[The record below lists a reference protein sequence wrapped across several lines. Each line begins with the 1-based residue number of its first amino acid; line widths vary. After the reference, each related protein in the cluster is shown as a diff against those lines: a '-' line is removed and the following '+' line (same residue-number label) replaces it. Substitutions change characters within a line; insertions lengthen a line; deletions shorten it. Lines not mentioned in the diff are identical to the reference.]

1 MKNRLSQMCNKEGK
15 GGERMIRK
23 YFINDRHAE
32 KCRSYVYKGED
43 RSILYN
49 MFLSDFAQ
57 TLLKIVPRTVSPNTL
72 TLLGMVHSVR
82 VPVADV

>member
-1 MKNRLSQMCNKEGK
+1 MCNKEEK

-23 YFINDRHAE
+23 HFINDRQAE

-57 TLLKIVPRTVSPNTL
+57 MLLKIVPPTVSPNTL
-72 TLLGMVHSVR
+72 TLLGMAHSVR